1 MRVEYPPA
9 GNGGDASQLPRNC
22 HLAVALVRTTQ
33 KSRCV
38 STASGF
44 LVSTAG
50 VRDAFGNENA
60 GTVTIHGYC
69 SVDNLLSFKM
79 DPPSTAKQ
87 RVCLL
92 LITACS
98 EEAIT
103 VHNVTHI
110 DEGAVTEAQYVIK
123 KMRTLGMRAE
133 LQQTGEHKRMNEL
146 SKTPDSAKKCRILDG
161 HPSGESLY

>member
-1 MRVEYPPA
+1 M
-9 GNGGDASQLPRNC
+9 NSD
-22 HLAVALVRTTQ
+22 
-33 KSRCV
+33 
-38 STASGF
+38 
-44 LVSTAG
+44 
-50 VRDAFGNENA
+50 
-60 GTVTIHGYC
+60 TVTIHGYC

-79 DPPSTAKQ
+79 DPPSKAKQ
-87 RVCLL
+87 RVCVL

-98 EEAIT
+98 KEAIT

-110 DEGAVTEAQYVIK
+110 DEGQVPEAQYFIK

-133 LQQTGEHKRMNEL
+133 LQQTGEHKRMHEL